1 MGSTAGEGFNLE
13 VLPPWARPL
22 KTVERAGDLLKIVT
36 DIVTHRYEA
45 PMVDPW
51 LGSLTV
57 PHGGPMFGLTTMAE
71 VAQHTAPSKWR
82 LLAYDMISTLDQIG
96 GKALDEMLSDWDQ
109 VKDRLR
115 VRIFGGQSDDKGWQ
129 MLAKPLGP
137 TSYIGLGIVLDKAMG
152 SISEEHAGR
161 WPVSIEEVWATA
173 EINRAE
179 QVPVTYEISAR
190 EGCAFAVVEGDGLA
204 VTGHALDLS
213 LAIPD
218 LFCPPDVAVMAPTA
232 HHLLVMPRMPDH
244 EELRLAFHHAGLKW
258 AEDHG
263 NRVSTDVFRY
273 RGPAS
278 LSYEPCLLYTSDAAD
293 DLPCVDLGGHRIIK
307 KKKNNKDHN

>member
-278 LSYEPCLLYTSDAAD
+278 LSYEPLWS
-293 DLPCVDLGGHRIIK
+293 VQGSLGSLSARPGR
-307 KKKNNKDHN
+307 